1 VTALAPVAERTVQL
15 QARRGLVIYFAL
27 LIPLSAVF
35 EALMILGNLS
45 WFWVLMWV
53 PAVASVV
60 ARLVLDEGFS
70 DVSFHVGGR
79 RGWKAIG
86 FALIFPIIVGL
97 ISYCIGWTTGL
108 VHFSPQPIALA
119 APFIGDSTPPVLVFV
134 INLAVAAPS

>member
-1 VTALAPVAERTVQL
+1 MTALAPPVAERTVQL
-15 QARRGLVIYFAL
+15 QARRGLVIYIAL

-53 PAVASVV
+53 PAAASVV
-60 ARLVLDEGFS
+60 ARLVLQESFS

-79 RGWKAIG
+79 RRWKAIG

-97 ISYCIGWTTGL
+97 ISYGTPWTTGL
-108 VHFSPQPIALA
+108 RPL
-119 APFIGDSTPPVLVFV
+119 
-134 INLAVAAPS
+134 